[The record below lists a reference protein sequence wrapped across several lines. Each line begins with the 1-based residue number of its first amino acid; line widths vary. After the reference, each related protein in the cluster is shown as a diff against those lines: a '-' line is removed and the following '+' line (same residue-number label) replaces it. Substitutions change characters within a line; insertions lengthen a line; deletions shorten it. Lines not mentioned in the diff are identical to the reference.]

1 MKTDRQEKLLTLIER
16 LRRNRFNVVLAK
28 NAQDARGKI
37 LKAIPV
43 HASVGVANSVT
54 IRQIGILEAL
64 KDRGNMI
71 IDPISMA
78 YGLVEFDEAILK
90 ETMSKSVN
98 ADVFLSGTNAVTE
111 DGKLVNIDGVGNRVV
126 GIIWGSGQ
134 SIVVI
139 GRNKI
144 VKNIDAA
151 MNRIK
156 NMVTPT
162 FAKRRQL
169 ALPCAQA
176 GRCVDCRIPERAC
189 NITVILDRKPA
200 LKELTVVLVDEDL
213 GLGWD
218 TEWPNE
224 RIDDIRDKYERF
236 DWPYSSDYR
245 RYKEAQR
252 GHSTAKS

>member
-1 MKTDRQEKLLTLIER
+1 MKTDRQEILLTLIEQ
-16 LRRNRFNVVLAK
+16 LRRNRFNAVLAK
-28 NAQDARGKI
+28 DAQDARDKI
-37 LKAIPV
+37 LEAIPM

-64 KDRGNMI
+64 KDRGNML

-78 YGLVEFDEAILK
+78 YGLEKFDGEILK
-90 ETMSKSVN
+90 EARIKSVN

-144 VKNIDAA
+144 VKNVDAA

-200 LKELTVVLVDEDL
+200 LRELTVVLVDEDL

-218 TEWPNE
+218 TEWPTE
-224 RIDDIRDKYERF
+224 RIDDIREKYERF
-236 DWPYSSDYR
+236 DWPYSSDYKH
-245 RYKEAQR
+245 YKEAKRAQAT
-252 GHSTAKS
+252 SKS